1 MARKGSITRKQSR
14 QLAQLAR
21 RGKKQIAQDEVKL
34 VKEERQA
41 FLEKSLKDRLKYFY
55 NNNIPT
61 KKGKRT
67 LWFLLPVIIPMMLV
81 YTVIQI
87 LKLDIA
93 WAWSKQLFFVVKK

>member
-34 VKEERQA
+34 VKEERQE
-41 FLEKSLKDRLKYFY
+41 FIKKSLKERLKYFY
-55 NNNIPT
+55 RNSLPT
-61 KKGKRT
+61 KKAKKT
-67 LWFLLPVIIPMMLV
+67 IWFLLPVIIPMIFV
-81 YTVIQI
+81 YGLINI

-93 WAWSKQLFFVVKK
+93 WAWSKQLFYVLKK